1 VNLDDFGNSLCQN
14 LSIKLMVKPKAKQNK
29 HVEINRRQKK
39 IITLK
44 LVQCMAR
51 F

>member
-1 VNLDDFGNSLCQN
+1 
-14 LSIKLMVKPKAKQNK
+14 MVKPKAKQNK

-51 F
+51 FWTHLFDEGKCYENEKE